1 MAEVFKARMR
11 GVEGFQKIVA
21 IKRIL
26 PHLTDND
33 EFVTMFIDEAKL
45 AAQLQHP
52 NIIHI
57 YDLGKIERSYYIA
70 MEYIDGKDLRS
81 ILRMLEEKRAAPAR
95 SASPCSSPRASPRPS
110 TTPTAS
116 ATCRAARWSSS
127 TATCRRRTS

>member
-1 MAEVFKARMR
+1 RMR

-26 PHLTDND
+26 PHLTEND

-57 YDLGKIERSYYIA
+57 
-70 MEYIDGKDLRS
+70 
-81 ILRMLEEKRAAPAR
+81 
-95 SASPCSSPRASPRPS
+95 
-110 TTPTAS
+110 
-116 ATCRAARWSSS
+116 
-127 TATCRRRTS
+127 